1 VTAAAMST
9 DASAAPNSATGGAPV
24 NTAGAAAGA
33 AGVRTRF
40 APSPTGFFHIGSA
53 RTALFNWLYAR
64 HTGGTFV
71 LRVEDTDTARNSDE
85 FLQIIYKSLRWLG
98 MDWDEGPDGAG
109 GAFGPY
115 KQSERGEIYR
125 DFLAKLRAS
134 GRAYERD
141 GAVWLRLEGERR
153 TIRETFKDDAGN
165 KLDRVVEKVAAAP
178 VVIHDLIRGD
188 VTRAEDRD
196 FVLVR
201 ANGEPGFH
209 FVNVVDDIT
218 MGITH
223 VIRGEDHLSNTS
235 KHIEL
240 YNALGATPPTFAHIP
255 LILKSDGKG
264 KMSKRDRGA
273 LIEEYQQRHFL
284 PDAVR
289 NYLCLLGWTPKD
301 GREILPIADI
311 IEQFD
316 LRDVHQG
323 NARFDERKMAHF
335 NQQYLKELPA
345 AEFDTK
351 ARQILA
357 DAGLTGSGAAGGT
370 AGTAECCAARLRAEP
385 STGAAGT
392 AGEDY
397 TAAVLALVRE
407 KLRGL
412 EDLPAQTAYFF
423 RDDYPRDPKALE
435 ALRKKPGA
443 ADRARQLLAFLE
455 TAGTDWNADPA
466 AFDAA
471 LDTAVNSLLS
481 EANAAAGATSFA
493 AGSGEA
499 AGSSRA
505 AGVHAGTPATAAA
518 AGTFKLND
526 YYAPL
531 RYAVTG
537 LGGGPHI
544 HAILRLLGRERS
556 LARLRAFI
564 AEFQK

>member
-1 VTAAAMST
+1 MST
-9 DASAAPNSATGGAPV
+9 VASLP
-24 NTAGAAAGA
+24 
-33 AGVRTRF
+33 VRTRF

-357 DAGLTGSGAAGGT
+357 DAGLTGS
-370 AGTAECCAARLRAEP
+370 
-385 STGAAGT
+385 
-392 AGEDY
+392 EDY

-481 EANAAAGATSFA
+481 EANAAAG
-493 AGSGEA
+493 GE
-499 AGSSRA
+499 
-505 AGVHAGTPATAAA
+505 AA

-564 AEFQK
+564 AEITA